1 MPAALD
7 LPSADVIVIGSG
19 PNGLAAAIVM
29 AQAGCSV
36 VVVEAA
42 ATIGGGAR
50 SAELTFPGFIHDIC
64 SAVHPLAAGSPF
76 FSSLPL
82 ERYGLDWVHPP
93 VPLAHPLDDGT
104 AVLLER
110 ALEDTVR
117 TLMDPHD
124 AQSYSK
130 LIAPL
135 LSRWKSLSR
144 DVLAPL
150 GIPDDPLTLA
160 RFGWKAIRSAKA
172 LAQSHFRGERASAL
186 FAGLA
191 AHSMLP
197 LDRRPTA
204 AFGLLLALAGHA
216 VGWPLARGGSQ
227 KISDALAAHLRS
239 LGAEIITGVRIDS
252 LDQLPSARAIMAEL
266 TPRQLVKIAGHHLP
280 AAYRRK
286 LESFRYG
293 PGAFKID
300 WALERPIPWKSEDC
314 LRAGT
319 VHLGGML
326 EEICASERTVW
337 QGSVSEKPF
346 VLLSQPTLFDPSRA
360 PAGQHTAWAYCHV
373 PNGYSQDVSDR
384 IENQIERFAPGFGK
398 CVLKKSVMGPR
409 QFEEHNPNLVGG
421 DINGGVADLRQM
433 FLRPTLRMY
442 GTPREGLY
450 LCSAS
455 TPPGGGVHGMC
466 GYGAARMALAQR
478 F

>member
-1 MPAALD
+1 MHAVLD

-36 VVVEAA
+36 VVLEAA
-42 ATIGGGAR
+42 ATVGGGAR
-50 SAELTFPGFIHDIC
+50 SAELTLPGFIHDIC
-64 SAVHPLAAGSPF
+64 SAVHPLAAASPF

-82 ERYGLDWVHPP
+82 ERYGVEWVHPA

-110 ALEDTVR
+110 AVEDTVR
-117 TLMDPHD
+117 TLMDPSD
-124 AQSYSK
+124 ARSYRK
-130 LIAPL
+130 LTAPL
-135 LSRWKSLSR
+135 LRQWESLSR
-144 DVLAPL
+144 DVLNL
-150 GIPDDPLTLA
+150 LSIPEDPLTLA
-160 RFGWKAIRSAKA
+160 RFGWNAIRSAKA
-172 LAQSHFRGERASAL
+172 LTQSRFCGEGASAL

-197 LDRRPTA
+197 LERRLTA
-204 AFGLLLALAGHA
+204 GFGLLLALAGHA
-216 VGWPLARGGSQ
+216 VGWPFARGGSQ
-227 KISDALAAHLRS
+227 RISDALAAHLRS
-239 LGAEIITGVRIDS
+239 LGGKIITGVRVDS
-252 LDQLPSARAIMAEL
+252 LDQLPPARAILADL
-266 TPRQLVKIAGHHLP
+266 TPRQLLTIAGHRLP
-280 AAYRRK
+280 GAYRRK
-286 LESFRYG
+286 LENFRYG
-293 PGAFKID
+293 AGAFKID

-319 VHLGGML
+319 VHLGGTI
-326 EEICASERTVW
+326 EEICASERSIE

-346 VLLSQPTLFDPSRA
+346 VLLSQPTLFDSSRA

-373 PNGYSQDVSDR
+373 PNGYCLDVSDR
-384 IENQIERFAPGFGK
+384 IENQIERFAPGFRK
-398 CVLKKSVMGPR
+398 CVLKTSVMGPT

-433 FLRPTLRMY
+433 FWRPTFRRH
-442 GTPREGLY
+442 GTALEGLY

-466 GYGAARMALAQR
+466 GYRAARMALAQR